1 MRGFLVARGG
11 LMMLTDPFSSAY
23 LFNWFIMTRDQL
35 YEFDPE
41 AKEPIPLLG
50 PMPNHPS
57 PASGQPYGRRCY
69 SPAQPLCGFL
79 EGGLQI
85 LTTKCT
91 RRIVVSR
98 DQEITR
104 PSSVMSRG
112 RSLEFT
118 LTRPRGPSR
127 RLPNPQTLTPPFSL
141 TMFSSIS

>member
-1 MRGFLVARGG
+1 MVARGG
-11 LMMLTDPFSSAY
+11 LMMLANPFSSAH
-23 LFNWFIMTRDQL
+23 LFNWSIMTRDQL
-35 YEFDPE
+35 YEYTPWVISIRR
-41 AKEPIPLLG
+41 PRSLPLLG

-91 RRIVVSR
+91 RRIVISR

-104 PSSVMSRG
+104 PSSATSRG

-127 RLPNPQTLTPPFSL
+127 RLPNPRTSTPHSH
-141 TMFSSIS
+141 